1 MKKIFIF
8 LLTGFAISVVI
19 MVIAAYFYGDDL
31 KSYGMTVIGT
41 ITIFAVI
48 CAVSERRIRKYWDDK
63 IAKEEEQYTNNIIAR
78 GNGSIFNGREDLEA
92 IIDDINS
99 PKLPYTANNA
109 RADAKLISEMREVHT
124 ESKIR
129 DTIREASNKRKEPVK
144 RRPRSDTK

>member
-63 IAKEEEQYTNNIIAR
+63 IAKEEEQRGITINNSSNYNNR
-78 GNGSIFNGREDLEA
+78 PDLEA

-99 PKLPYTANNA
+99 PKLPYPANSA
-109 RADAKLISEMREVHT
+109 RADAKLISEMREAHT

-129 DTIREASNKRKEPVK
+129 NTIRKASSKHKEPVK

>member
-1 MKKIFIF
+1 MRKIITF
-8 LLTGFAISVVI
+8 LLIGFAIAVMI
-19 MVIAAYFYGDDL
+19 LAAAAYFYGDDL

-48 CAVSERRIRKYWDDK
+48 CAVSERRIRRYWDEQ
-63 IAKEEEQYTNNIIAR
+63 IAKGEVEAIKEMANAASNSDYDNR
-78 GNGSIFNGREDLEA
+78 PDLEA

-99 PKLPYTANNA
+99 PKLPYPANSA
-109 RADAKLISEMREVHT
+109 RADAKLISEMREAHT

-129 DTIREASNKRKEPVK
+129 NTIREASSKHKTPVK